1 MKPIMREFPYE
12 FESERLMIRGPLP
25 GDETAVYEAVV
36 ESQEALK
43 PWMPWAVEISP
54 IEDYAVRVRE
64 EQLNYLARKS
74 MWMLIFLKG
83 TNTLVGCTGYPR
95 FKWDVPGVEIGYWG
109 RTGYG
114 GQGYITE
121 AAARLTELAFDTLGA
136 RRVEIHCDALN
147 ERSAAVARRLGFPLE
162 GILKHNT
169 RHHLTNELRDTM
181 IFAKVQPD

>member
-12 FESERLMIRGPLP
+12 FESERLTIRGPLP
-25 GDETAVYEAVV
+25 GDETAVHQAVV
-36 ESQEALK
+36 ESQEVLK
-43 PWMPWAVEISP
+43 PWMPWAVEILT
-54 IEDYAVRVRE
+54 EEEYAVHVRE
-64 EQLNYLARKS
+64 QQLNYLARKN

-83 TNTLVGCTGYPR
+83 TNTLIGCSGYPR
-95 FKWDVPGVEIGYWG
+95 FKWDVPGVEIGYWV

-114 GQGYITE
+114 GNGYITE
-121 AAARLTELAFDTLGA
+121 ATARLTELAFDKFGA

-147 ERSAAVARRLGFPLE
+147 ERSAAVPQRLGFTLE
-162 GILKHNT
+162 GILKHEC